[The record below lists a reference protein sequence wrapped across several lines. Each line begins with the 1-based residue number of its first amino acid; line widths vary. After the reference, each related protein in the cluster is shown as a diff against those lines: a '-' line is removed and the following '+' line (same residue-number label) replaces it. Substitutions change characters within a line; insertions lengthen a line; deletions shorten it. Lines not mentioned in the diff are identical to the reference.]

1 MTGSGLVPA
10 DELFAHAAEQIT
22 RAAGLLWCGETVRLG
37 IQVRSVTGYVQ
48 QIRVGERDLYAKVS
62 YLGVSL
68 VSVLRGTC
76 GDWRTV
82 RAAQAAYI
90 GSPDALLRR
99 EAAQLGLLHQ
109 HSGLQT
115 AVAEGFADGVLF
127 THPVP
132 GPTLADLVAKEPSL
146 TTDLLTTTMREVD
159 TALDRPRLA
168 WQLSRLAIRE
178 RGIDAVFTR
187 KFNGLSGRVYLD
199 LAGEMAALLAA
210 VVTRLRRL
218 HFAEPTPGLP
228 AVTAYGDLKPEHVC
242 FPGGPEE
249 RPVFLDP
256 GLSRSRAATDEA
268 KLISRMVLGLIAFP
282 SDADGVKA
290 TVEGI
295 DAFTEARTAG
305 WKKTAQAAWLRQ
317 LLVLWL
323 MDTVNILTTYL
334 TAPAGLPLPDQGL
347 RVAARAEAV
356 GTFLDR
362 VSAALE
368 AGREPRAIWRLALDT
383 VVEEAA
389 R

>member
-1 MTGSGLVPA
+1 MNSSSLVPV
-10 DELFAHAAEQIT
+10 DELFAHAAQQIT

-37 IQVRSVTGYVQ
+37 VHVPSVTGYVQ

-76 GDWRTV
+76 GDWQTV
-82 RAAQAAYI
+82 RAAQAAYTS
-90 GSPDALLRR
+90 SPDALLRR
-99 EAAQLGLLHQ
+99 EAAQLGLLHH
-109 HSGLQT
+109 HSGLRT

-127 THPVP
+127 TRLVP
-132 GPTLADLVAKEPSL
+132 GPTLADLVAKEPHLS
-146 TTDLLTTTMREVD
+146 TDLLTTTLAEVD
-159 TALDRPRLA
+159 SALRRRDVTR
-168 WQLSRLAIRE
+168 QLNRLAIRE

-218 HFAEPTPGLP
+218 HFAEPVGGLVS
-228 AVTAYGDLKPEHVC
+228 AVAYGDLKPEHIC
-242 FPGGPEE
+242 FPHGPEG

-256 GLSRSRAATDEA
+256 GLCRSRAAVDEA
-268 KLISRMVLGLIAFP
+268 KLISRMVLGLIASP
-282 SDADGVKA
+282 PGEDALK
-290 TVEGI
+290 TTMEGI
-295 DAFTEARTAG
+295 DAFARARTAD
-305 WKKTAQAAWLRQ
+305 WKTAVRQAWLRQ

-334 TAPAGLPLPDQGL
+334 TAPPGLPLPDHGL
-347 RVAARAEAV
+347 RITARARSV
-356 GTFLDR
+356 GTVLDR

-368 AGREPRAIWRLALDT
+368 AGTEPNAAWHVALAA
-383 VVEEAA
+383 VEGAV

>member
-1 MTGSGLVPA
+1 MTGPGLVLA
-10 DELFAHAAEQIT
+10 DELFAHAAGQIT

-37 IQVRSVTGYVQ
+37 VHVPSVTGYVQ
-48 QIRVGERDLYAKVS
+48 RIRVGDRDLYAKVS

-76 GDWRTV
+76 GDWKTV

-99 EAAQLGLLHQ
+99 EAAQLGMLH
-109 HSGLQT
+109 HHTGLRT
-115 AVAEGFADGVLF
+115 AVAEGVASGVLF
-127 THPVP
+127 TRPVP
-132 GPTLADLVAKEPSL
+132 GPTLADLVVKEPHL
-146 TTDLLTTTMREVD
+146 TTDLLTTTMRELD
-159 TALDRPRLA
+159 TALGQSRLA
-168 WQLSRLAIRE
+168 WQLGRLAIRE
-178 RGIDAVFTR
+178 RGIDAVFAR

-199 LAGEMAALLAA
+199 LAGEIAPLLAI

-218 HFAEPTPGLP
+218 HFADPGPGLA
-228 AVTAYGDLKPEHVC
+228 AVTAYGDLKPEHIC
-242 FPGGPEE
+242 FPDGPEQ

-256 GLSRSRAATDEA
+256 GLCRSRAAIDEA
-268 KLISRMVLGLIAFP
+268 KLISRLILSLIASP
-282 SDADGVKA
+282 PDNHGIKT

-295 DAFTEARTAG
+295 SAFTKARIPDG
-305 WKKTAQAAWLRQ
+305 KKTTRAVWLRQ

-334 TAPAGLPLPDQGL
+334 TAPTGLPLPDHGL
-347 RVAARAEAV
+347 RIAGRAEAV
-356 GTFLDR
+356 GAVLDR

-368 AGREPRAIWRLALDT
+368 AGREPHAVWRLAQAT